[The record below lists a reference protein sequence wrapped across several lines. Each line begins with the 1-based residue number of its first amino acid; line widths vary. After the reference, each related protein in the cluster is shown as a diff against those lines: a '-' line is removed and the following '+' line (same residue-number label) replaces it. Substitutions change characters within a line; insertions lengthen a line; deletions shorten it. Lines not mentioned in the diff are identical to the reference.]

1 MKKIVAACV
10 VALSAAAALP
20 PSPARA
26 AFPGRPGAVIFQ
38 GSAGG
43 SDADDSTSNLYR
55 IGRNGNGLTQ
65 LTEDGVSHS
74 PSVSPDGKR
83 VVFGCRRFLPRR
95 AEICIRNIDG
105 SGRRR
110 LTRNRTFDGDATWSP
125 DGTKILFSRYIRSA
139 RSDELFTM
147 SPRGDNVRRIT
158 HNRITEAY
166 AVWKPG
172 GNRIAYSRIDL
183 TGRDRQVDIF
193 TIRPDGTRKRRIT
206 RSEVEEQ
213 ALDWHPKANRLV
225 FVRRGHLAMKRIGR
239 RGVRRITGGKGS
251 AWAPAWSPHG
261 RKIVFQRHSR
271 GTRPSGLVK
280 VDPRDRS
287 MSLLL
292 EAPAPDENGH
302 CQPGLCAYTEPTW
315 QPRT

>member
-1 MKKIVAACV
+1 MKKRLAAVV
-10 VALSAAAALP
+10 VAMSTAAALP
-20 PSPARA
+20 PSPAQA
-26 AFPGRPGAVIFQ
+26 AFLGKPGAVIFQ

-43 SDADDSTSNLYR
+43 SDADNSTSNLYR

-83 VVFGCRRFLPRR
+83 VVFSCRSFLPRR
-95 AEICIRNIDG
+95 AEVCIMNIDG
-105 SGRRR
+105 SERRR
-110 LTRNRTFDGDATWSP
+110 LTRNRTFDGDATWSS
-125 DGTKILFSRYIRSA
+125 DGTKILFSRYVRSA

-147 SPRGDNVRRIT
+147 SPCGNNVRRIT
-158 HNRITEAY
+158 HNRISEKH
-166 AVWKPG
+166 AVWKPA
-172 GNRIAYSRIDL
+172 GNRIAYVRLDL
-183 TGRDRQVDIF
+183 TERARQVDIF
-193 TIRPDGTRKRRIT
+193 TIRTDGTHKRRIT
-206 RSEVEEQ
+206 RSEVEERD
-213 ALDWHPKANRLV
+213 LDWHPEANRLV
-225 FVRRGHLAMKRIGR
+225 FGRRGHLAIKRIGR
-239 RGVRRITGGKGS
+239 PGVRRITGGKAS

-261 RKIVFQRHSR
+261 RKIVFQRDSR

-302 CQPGLCAYTEPTW
+302 CQPGLCQYTEPTW
-315 QPRT
+315 QPRP